1 MRRDIRESDY
11 AALAEVRYRIRQF
24 LRGGDEDAKAVSL
37 EPQQYQLLLALRALP
52 HQSDA
57 TIRLLAERLY
67 LRHHSVVG
75 LVDRLEARGYVRRD
89 RDVRDQRQVL
99 VMLLPAG
106 QQALE
111 KIVQKRL
118 HELRATGQALVQSIA
133 VILEENRRPQNKQH
147 PGSAS
152 TKQRHAL
159 TKSMPRF
166 EPTLRQKVKR
176 R

>member
-1 MRRDIRESDY
+1 MRPSIRESDY

-57 TIRLLAERLY
+57 TIGLLAERLY

-89 RDVRDQRQVL
+89 RNVRDQRQVL
-99 VMLLPAG
+99 VMLLPRG

-111 KIVQKRL
+111 EVVQKRV

-133 VILEENRRPQNKQH
+133 AILQENRTPKNKKH

-152 TKQRHAL
+152 TKQRHARA
-159 TKSMPRF
+159 KSMPRF
-166 EPTLRQKVKR
+166 EATLKQKIGR

>member
-24 LRGGDEDAKAVSL
+24 LREGDQDAKAVGL

-57 TIRLLAERLY
+57 TIGLLAERLY

-89 RDVRDQRQVL
+89 RNVRDQRQVL
-99 VMLLPAG
+99 VMLLPRG
-106 QQALE
+106 QRALE
-111 KIVQKRL
+111 RVVQKRV

-133 VILEENRRPQNKQH
+133 AILQESRTPENKRH
-147 PGSAS
+147 SGSAS
-152 TKQRHAL
+152 TKQRPARA
-159 TKSMPRF
+159 KSMPQF
-166 EPTLRQKVKR
+166 EATLRQKTR
-176 R
+176 RR

>member
-1 MRRDIRESDY
+1 MRLSISESEY

-24 LRGGDEDAKAVSL
+24 LRGGDEDAKAVGL

-89 RDVRDQRQVL
+89 RNVRDQRQVL
-99 VMLLPAG
+99 VMLLPRG

-111 KIVQKRL
+111 KVVQKRV
-118 HELRATGQALVQSIA
+118 HELRATGQALVQSVA
-133 VILEENRRPQNKQH
+133 AILQENGTPRNKQH
-147 PGSAS
+147 PGTSPA
-152 TKQRHAL
+152 KQRHVRA
-159 TKSMPRF
+159 KSKPRF
-166 EPTLRQKVKR
+166 EATLKR
-176 R
+176 KIGRR